1 MDKHQEQKLFD
12 NLRAGLPGLSELLGE
27 ISGEW
32 AYEDY
37 VYRFYHQSFKVF
49 RMQDST
55 LKIVAALQA
64 LMPEAQ
70 LNQWF
75 MGIIAE
81 GTVRVFDFQ
90 YPYRTNQNWLQET
103 RPIVEAFM
111 HAKYMLEMA
120 VKYGAELG
128 GPVNLMPSGW
138 AAFLYLYG
146 LR

>member
-1 MDKHQEQKLFD
+1 MDKHQELFD
-12 NLRAGLPGLSELLGE
+12 NLKAALPGLTELLGK
-27 ISGEW
+27 INGHW
-32 AYEDY
+32 AYEDH

-49 RMQDST
+49 RMQDTT
-55 LKIVAALQA
+55 LEMVAALQA

-75 MGIIAE
+75 MAIISE
-81 GTVRVFDFQ
+81 GTGRVFNFEN
-90 YPYRTNQNWLQET
+90 PSVTNQNWLQET

-120 VKYGAELG
+120 VKYGAELD
-128 GPVNLMPSGW
+128 GPVNYLPSGW
-138 AAFLYLYG
+138 ASFLYLYG